1 MRTQITRGRGKL
13 YSADSEQSVFVI
25 SYQIHEEF
33 ASEVSRWWGEFTLT
47 GRASIR
53 DNAQHVIL
61 LEDGRK
67 GRCHVKKMVN
77 RVARSVPPRFVYHFT
92 GITLL
97 E

>member
-13 YSADSEQSVFVI
+13 YSTDIEQSVCVI

-33 ASEVSRWWGEFTLT
+33 ASEVGRWWGEFTLT

-53 DNAQHVIL
+53 DDAQHVIQ

-67 GRCHVKKMVN
+67 GRCHAKKLVN
-77 RVARSVPPRFVYHFT
+77 RVARCVPPRYIYHFIGT
-92 GITLL
+92 SPL